1 MSISAV
7 LDAFGLPGEKIQPEP
22 FGSGLINHTWLFDH
36 EAKKYIL
43 QRINN
48 LVFRN
53 PEAIDDNI
61 RLIAD
66 YLKLH
71 YPNYYFTV
79 PVENPDSDS
88 LIKFEKDGY
97 FRLFEFVAGSHS
109 YTVADEPEIAFEA
122 AKQFGKFT
130 RLLSGLD
137 ITKLKI
143 TLPDFH
149 NLSLRYDQFNR
160 ALLNGN
166 RERLAFAKALIEES
180 KAYSNIADTYVEIL
194 KNPEFK
200 MRVTHHDTKISN
212 VLFDNDNNGLCVI
225 DLDTVMP
232 GYFISDVGDMMRTY
246 LSPAGEEETD
256 FNKVCIRDNFFDAIV
271 KGYLSEM
278 QDELTAIEKKH
289 IVYAGKFII
298 YMQALRFLSDYLNND
313 IYYGAKYDLHN
324 FNRAANQ
331 LKLLKALL
339 EKEEELDNRVA
350 AFTGSA

>member
-1 MSISAV
+1 M
-7 LDAFGLPGEKIQPEP
+7 AF
-22 FGSGLINHTWLFDH
+22 LIT
-36 EAKKYIL
+36 KQKYIL

-130 RLLSGLD
+130 VLLSGLD

-143 TLPDFH
+143 TLPTSIIFPCGMT
-149 NLSLRYDQFNR
+149 NS
-160 ALLNGN
+160 
-166 RERLAFAKALIEES
+166 
-180 KAYSNIADTYVEIL
+180 
-194 KNPEFK
+194 
-200 MRVTHHDTKISN
+200 
-212 VLFDNDNNGLCVI
+212 
-225 DLDTVMP
+225 TVP
-232 GYFISDVGDMMRTY
+232 Y
-246 LSPAGEEETD
+246 
-256 FNKVCIRDNFFDAIV
+256 
-271 KGYLSEM
+271 
-278 QDELTAIEKKH
+278 
-289 IVYAGKFII
+289 
-298 YMQALRFLSDYLNND
+298 
-313 IYYGAKYDLHN
+313 
-324 FNRAANQ
+324 
-331 LKLLKALL
+331 
-339 EKEEELDNRVA
+339 
-350 AFTGSA
+350 